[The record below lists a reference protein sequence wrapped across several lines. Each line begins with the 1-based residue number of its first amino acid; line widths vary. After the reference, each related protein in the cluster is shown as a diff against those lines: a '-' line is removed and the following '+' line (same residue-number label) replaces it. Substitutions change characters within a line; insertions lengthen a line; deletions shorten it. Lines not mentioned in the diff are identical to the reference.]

1 MGMAASQ
8 RGGLDRCNL
17 RHLALTEVCAHGG
30 DGCIRFARIA
40 AAGDLDGGCNFID
53 YAELPPGASIGRHRH
68 ACDEEELYLVLAG
81 NGRMVRDGE
90 SFAVAEGDLVR
101 NPPGGEH
108 ELCNTG
114 DAPLRLFVVEL
125 RVAP

>member
-1 MGMAASQ
+1 MAASP
-8 RGGLDRCNL
+8 RSGLDRCNL

-30 DGCIRFARIA
+30 DGRIQFARIA
-40 AAGDLDGGCNFID
+40 AAGDLAGGCNFID

-68 ACDEEELYLVLAG
+68 ACDEEELYLVLRG
-81 NGRMVRDGE
+81 RGRMWRDGE
-90 SFAVAEGDLVR
+90 SFPVGEGDLVR

-114 DAPLRLFVVEL
+114 DVPLHLFVFEL
-125 RVAP
+125 RVEP